1 MGSLRRTNFEK
12 PLTSRP
18 VPNDAE
24 SLWERTDNF
33 VPAIPTAFEQE
44 PELTIFVEENEAEQ
58 VAIIIIVII
67 IVEQVAREPEAGRIL
82 VFLKLY
88 DPVSLGLFVI
98 CVVAIIIVIITIVI
112 IIIIVITKVS
122 EEITDVGK
130 IFPNCQTEGD
140 SGPVWGLGLRSLALQ
155 VTLMMSGDG

>member
-1 MGSLRRTNFEK
+1 MKNL
-12 PLTSRP
+12 LTSRP

-44 PELTIFVEENEAEQ
+44 PELTIFVEESEAEQ
-58 VAIIIIVII
+58 VAIIIIIITTKEQVAIIIIIVII

-88 DPVSLGLFVI
+88 DPVSLGLI
-98 CVVAIIIVIITIVI
+98 APHPPPPHLPHHHNPPHQNI
-112 IIIIVITKVS
+112 
-122 EEITDVGK
+122 
-130 IFPNCQTEGD
+130 
-140 SGPVWGLGLRSLALQ
+140 
-155 VTLMMSGDG
+155 

>member
-1 MGSLRRTNFEK
+1 M
-12 PLTSRP
+12 
-18 VPNDAE
+18 PNDAE

-58 VAIIIIVII
+58 VASIIIIVIIVII

-88 DPVSLGLFVI
+88 DPVSLGL
-98 CVVAIIIVIITIVI
+98 IV
-112 IIIIVITKVS
+112 S
-122 EEITDVGK
+122 Y
-130 IFPNCQTEGD
+130 N
-140 SGPVWGLGLRSLALQ
+140 
-155 VTLMMSGDG
+155 